1 MCDGEVVCCVTC
13 AGVEYVRGA
22 VVRKGFASSAEHG
35 LAPSY
40 VMLRTHVR
48 VDGVS
53 VELSRA
59 SPKTVR
65 GQNIASSQGLT
76 TPCPSC
82 PPVPSLVQASQDC
95 VLYVYR

>member
-1 MCDGEVVCCVTC
+1 M
-13 AGVEYVRGA
+13 
-22 VVRKGFASSAEHG
+22 RKGFASSAEHG

-65 GQNIASSQGLT
+65 GQNTASSQGLIAS
-76 TPCPSC
+76 CPSC
-82 PPVPSLVQASQDC
+82 PPMPSLALASLYC